1 MLVVFW
7 SKSSSFIRTRVYN
20 GWQANAILPLA
31 FIYWSNNK
39 LAMNIIQCIDAFFC
53 WSTFLHY
60 LTDALKCFSFFINPP
75 HNFIFPLCE
84 DKFIKAMFFSSF
96 VSTISDILHHARFSF
111 FRLNVIAVFV
121 FRTFGEQLPQFMTSY
136 YLLTIFVCKIRA
148 LQMRGNIELSLGKAL
163 AFRFWIYL
171 LKLNISDLLGLLSEQ
186 ATVG

>member
-1 MLVVFW
+1 
-7 SKSSSFIRTRVYN
+7 
-20 GWQANAILPLA
+20 
-31 FIYWSNNK
+31 
-39 LAMNIIQCIDAFFC
+39 MNIIQCIDAFFC

-96 VSTISDILHHARFSF
+96 VSAISNILHHARFSF

-148 LQMRGNIELSLGKAL
+148 LQMRGNIELSLRKAL